1 MDIRVE
7 EASLWNS
14 GHAVLQRFFTAAEC
28 RRIRSLYGDASHF
41 RSRIDMK
48 RYRFGSGEYQYFA
61 YPLPDPLASV
71 RASLYEALAPIA
83 SRWMDAL
90 GIPADFPS
98 EHEAFLHQ
106 CHNAGQLRPT
116 PLLLWYREGDYNCLH
131 QDLYGE
137 LYFPFQVVVCLSE
150 PGVEFEGGELMLVEQ
165 QPRAQSI
172 GRVVPLANIGDA
184 AILTTRYR
192 PAKST
197 RGGYYRAAVRHGV
210 SAVTRGERYT
220 LGLILHDAT

>member
-1 MDIRVE
+1 MDICVDE
-7 EASLWNS
+7 SSLWKS
-14 GHAVLQRFFTAAEC
+14 GYAVLQRFFTGEEC
-28 RRIRSLYGDASHF
+28 RRIRSLYASESHF

-71 RASLYEALAPIA
+71 RASFYEALAPVA
-83 SRWMDAL
+83 SRWMQAL
-90 GIPADFPS
+90 GISADFPS
-98 EHEAFLHQ
+98 DHETFIRQ
-106 CHNAGQLRPT
+106 CHDGGQLRPT
-116 PLLLWYREGDYNCLH
+116 PLLLRYREGDYNCLH

-150 PGVEFEGGELMLVEQ
+150 PGVEFEGGELLLVEQ

-172 GRVVPLANIGDA
+172 GRVVPLSNIGDA
-184 AILTTRYR
+184 AVLTTRYR
-192 PAKST
+192 PAQSS

-220 LGLILHDAT
+220 LGLILHDAA

>member
-1 MDIRVE
+1 MDICVD
-7 EASLWNS
+7 EASLWKS
-14 GHAVLQRFFTAAEC
+14 GYAVLQSCLTPAEC
-28 RRIRSLYGDASHF
+28 RRIRSLCDDGSRF

-71 RASLYEALAPIA
+71 RASLYQALAPIA

-90 GIPADFPS
+90 GIPAEFPS
-98 EHEAFLHQ
+98 DHEAFVRQ

-116 PLLLWYREGDYNCLH
+116 PLLLRYREGDYNCLH

-165 QPRAQSI
+165 QPRAQSV
-172 GRVVPLANIGDA
+172 GRVIPLAKIGDA

-192 PAKST
+192 PAQGS
-197 RGGYYRAAVRHGV
+197 RGYYRAAVRHGV

>member
-1 MDIRVE
+1 MDICVD
-7 EASLWNS
+7 EASLWKS
-14 GHAVLQRFFTAAEC
+14 GYAVLQNLFTAAEC
-28 RRIRSLYGDASHF
+28 RRIRSFYDDGSHF

-71 RASLYEALAPIA
+71 RASLYQALAPIA

-98 EHEAFLHQ
+98 DHEAFVRQ

-116 PLLLWYREGDYNCLH
+116 PLLLRYREGDYNCLH

-165 QPRAQSI
+165 QPRAQSV

-192 PAKST
+192 PAQGS
-197 RGGYYRAAVRHGV
+197 RGYYRAAVRHGV
-210 SAVTRGERYT
+210 STVTRGERCT